1 MCFITMLLRKFL
13 NEPECK
19 RQLIYR
25 RTDIVITA
33 YLLLEKNGISKTDN
47 KNQ

>member
-13 NEPECK
+13 DEPECK

-25 RTDIVITA
+25 RTDIMITT
-33 YLLLEKNGISKTDN
+33 YLLLEKKRY
-47 KNQ
+47 K